1 MKCRMTFK
9 DDRMYMNI
17 LGVHYTVYNYIE
29 LDSKTVGNVLWR
41 TKENYKS
48 FCQRMRLGY
57 VGI

>member
-1 MKCRMTFK
+1 MTFK

-17 LGVHYTVYNYIE
+17 FGVHYTVYNYIE

-41 TKENYKS
+41 TKESYKS
-48 FCQRMRLGY
+48 FCQRMRLEY

>member
-1 MKCRMTFK
+1 MTFK

-17 LGVHYTVYNYIE
+17 FGVHYTVYNYIE